1 MEQNHE
7 LPSSFQETER
17 CFYVCRKRM
26 WAYSV
31 SGIDIPLTHF
41 FVRTSYFISVMRNSR
56 LCNDTE
62 ENTMTLDAPEP
73 IAAYLA
79 AEEAKDAD
87 ALSRCFT
94 EDGTVHD
101 EGRDY
106 RGRDAIRQWKQ
117 AAGREIPI
125 RSADGQR
132 ANAWKRGDRACPTH
146 RQVPWE
152 SVELDHI
159 FKLSN
164 TRLLRW
170 RFDHDDDIP
179 FPRFGR

>member
-7 LPSSFQETER
+7 LPSSFQQTER
-17 CFYVCRKRM
+17 CFYVCR
-26 WAYSV
+26 
-31 SGIDIPLTHF
+31 SGCGRIAFRHRYPLAHF
-41 FVRTSYFISVMRNSR
+41 LVRTSYFISMMRNFC
-56 LCNDTE
+56 LCNCAE
-62 ENTMTLDAPEP
+62 ENSMALDVPEP

-117 AAGREIPI
+117 AADEKYRYVLQMVNAQAHGNEVTVRGRLTGELPGSPI
-125 RSADGQR
+125 
-132 ANAWKRGDRACPTH
+132 
-146 RQVPWE
+146 
-152 SVELDHI
+152 ELDHI

-164 TRLLRW
+164 NKIASLEIR
-170 RFDHDDDIP
+170 
-179 FPRFGR
+179 